1 MAPADGTP
9 LLVSICLLSASGGG
23 YNLADDADAIRESYH
38 IVDTHQ
44 RYQGIQNYL
53 IKPVAAAPSRSNMT
67 DARQET
73 PDANNLGGTCYYED
87 KSAARVNRWVAISGL
102 NSLRQTLDSL
112 SRLAGHESN
121 GIKLLENAAGKCAI
135 IFC

>member
-87 KSAARVNRWVAISGL
+87 KSGGIESIDGLRSPGSTHCGRRLIAFPGWRAMNPMASSG
-102 NSLRQTLDSL
+102 
-112 SRLAGHESN
+112 
-121 GIKLLENAAGKCAI
+121 
-135 IFC
+135 